1 MAKYGNVPILLRTV
15 FFRLHGKH
23 VKCMLILYILHKE
36 KKKRIVQ
43 QANGPIQVCSR
54 NVCRVNIEVAMTD

>member
-36 KKKRIVQ
+36 KRKGLYNRQMVLFKFAPEMCV
-43 QANGPIQVCSR
+43 G
-54 NVCRVNIEVAMTD
+54 